1 MRLAFAI
8 LLCLATALVL
18 VGSLAGI
25 AVLMI
30 GAGIGKLWR

>member
-1 MRLAFAI
+1 MRLAALCLCFAI
-8 LLCLATALVL
+8 ALFL
-18 VGSLAGI
+18 VGSMTGI

>member
-1 MRLAFAI
+1 MRLAAL
-8 LLCLATALVL
+8 LLCLAIALCL

>member
-1 MRLAFAI
+1 MRLTAI
-8 LLCLATALVL
+8 CLCIATALFL